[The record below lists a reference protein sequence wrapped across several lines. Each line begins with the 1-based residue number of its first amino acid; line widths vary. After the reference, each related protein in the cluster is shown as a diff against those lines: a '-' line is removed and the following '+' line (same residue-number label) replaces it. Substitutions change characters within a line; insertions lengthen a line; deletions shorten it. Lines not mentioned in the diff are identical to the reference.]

1 MVFSSLLFLFRYLP
15 IVLVLYYIL
24 PRAYRN
30 AILFFMSLLFYAWG
44 EPKFVLIMLFSIFAN
59 YGYGLLADF
68 SNKKEN
74 VLLGRL
80 NIVITVVFNLS
91 ILGLYKYYDFVII
104 NINMIFSSHFVLR
117 NITLPIGI
125 SFFTFQA
132 MSYVFDVYL
141 KRGKV
146 QKNPLNLILYIS
158 FFPQLIAGP
167 IVRYKT
173 ISEQIMNRKENLALF
188 SSGTTRF
195 LEGLCKKVLLA
206 NSLAIIAD
214 RAFNYKDYTELP
226 ASFAILGIISY
237 TLQIFYDFS
246 GYSDMAI
253 GLGRMFGF
261 EFLEN
266 FNYPYISHSVSE
278 FWRRW
283 HISLSS

>member
-1 MVFSSLLFLFRYLP
+1 MLCPTRMLKNICLTIFSLF
-15 IVLVLYYIL
+15 
-24 PRAYRN
+24 
-30 AILFFMSLLFYAWG
+30 FYAWG